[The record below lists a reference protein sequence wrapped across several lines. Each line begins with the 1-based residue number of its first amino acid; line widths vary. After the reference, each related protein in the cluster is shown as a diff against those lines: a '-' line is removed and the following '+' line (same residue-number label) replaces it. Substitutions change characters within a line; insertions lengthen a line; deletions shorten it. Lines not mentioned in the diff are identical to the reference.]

1 MFAELADIQP
11 IVPSEMPVKYLE
23 NPYYRLGYTLKS
35 WAVKQLNVI
44 NERVVRAAKRG
55 DYGTA
60 SKNLLAFS
68 VFTVGGSALTDEGRR
83 ALFTGEPLTAEGIT
97 EAAAWHAL
105 GITTIVG
112 NRYTASQL
120 DRGDLTGVITGTVLP
135 PLGFLE
141 ASYKDAL
148 KTVKSLYDDEVEPL
162 SIENSKVVKLIPIVG
177 DPIANSDYLFWL
189 GGDAVAKEER

>member
-1 MFAELADIQP
+1 VL
-11 IVPSEMPVKYLE
+11 L
-23 NPYYRLGYTLKS
+23 
-35 WAVKQLNVI
+35 
-44 NERVVRAAKRG
+44 RAAKRG

-68 VFTVGGSALTDEGRR
+68 VFTVGGSALTDVGRR

-112 NRYTASQL
+112 NKYTAGQL
-120 DRGDLTGVITGTVLP
+120 ERGDLVGVAAGTLLP
-135 PLGFLE
+135 PLSFLE
-141 ASYKDAL
+141 ASFKDAIRAG
-148 KTVKSLYDDEVEPL
+148 SSAYDDEVEPL